1 MSKKVSNC
9 PIMLWGICN
18 CAKHIPTTIKVA
30 YLISWNNCRAER
42 LENLGNGT
50 GFAAKINVKRQL
62 KSINV

>member
-1 MSKKVSNC
+1 
-9 PIMLWGICN
+9 
-18 CAKHIPTTIKVA
+18 
-30 YLISWNNCRAER
+30 